1 MVRIAVATL
10 GCKVNQYE
18 SAGMVETLRENGFS
32 PVSFDGNADVYIIN
46 TCTVTGKSDYQ
57 SRQLIRRAAR
67 ANPEANI
74 LVTGCYAQIAPEE
87 IARLPGVTMVA
98 GNMEKGDILRLIRET
113 VGGERKTVF
122 SDIRRVK
129 EFSAPATDVFPGRTR
144 AFLKIQ
150 DGCDAFCS
158 YCIVPYARGKSRSLP
173 EAEALER
180 VDSLSKAGYQEL
192 VLTGINLGAYGDDLS
207 PATDLLRLLRRIEQK
222 SLIPRLRLSS
232 LEPLEITG
240 DMLSFIRDAGRFCR
254 HFHVPLQSGDDR
266 ILSLMGRKYDAVF
279 FKSLVEKILYY
290 LPDAAVGIDVMVG
303 FPGEDEEAF
312 SHSRQLIESL
322 PVAYLHVFPYSPR
335 PGTPASSLPGRVTES
350 DKKKRVSIITHVGRT
365 KRETFAGRFLGK
377 ELSVLLE
384 ARRDQDTRWMKGYS
398 HNYIPVIVTNGNIS
412 LVNSLVKVI
421 VNKIK
426 DGKLIGR
433 IVECND

>member
-1 MVRIAVATL
+1 LVRIAVATL

-18 SAGMVETLRENGFS
+18 SAGIVQTLKENDFT
-32 PVSFDGNADVYIIN
+32 PVPFNGAADVYIIN

-67 ANPEANI
+67 ANPGATI

-87 IARLPGVTMVA
+87 IFRLPGVTMVA
-98 GNMEKGDILRLIRET
+98 GNVEKSDILQLVRET
-113 VGGERKTVF
+113 VGGERKTLF

-129 EFSAPATDVFPGRTR
+129 EFSTLAADVFPGRTR

-150 DGCDAFCS
+150 DGCDTFCN

-180 VDSLSKAGYQEL
+180 VDSLSKAGYREL
-192 VLTGINLGAYGDDLS
+192 VLTGVNLGAYGGDLS
-207 PATDLLRLLRRIEQK
+207 PATDLLTLLRRIEQK
-222 SLIPRLRLSS
+222 GLIPRLRLSS

-240 DMLSFIRDAGRFCR
+240 DMLSFIRDAERFCP
-254 HFHVPLQSGDDR
+254 HLHIPLQSGDDG
-266 ILSLMGRKYDAVF
+266 ILSLMGRKYDGAF

-290 LPDAAVGIDVMVG
+290 LPDAAVGIDVIVG

-312 SHSRQLIESL
+312 SRSRQLIESL

-335 PGTPASSLPGRVTES
+335 PGTPASSLPGRVAES
-350 DKKKRVSIITHVGRT
+350 DKKKRASIIRHLGGT
-365 KRETFAGRFLGK
+365 KRGTFAGRFLGK

-384 ARRDQDTRWMKGYS
+384 AKRDPDTGWMKGYS
-398 HNYIPVIVTNGNIS
+398 HNYIPVMVTNGNIS
-412 LVNSLVKVI
+412 LVNSLVKV
-421 VNKIK
+421 VADKIH

-433 IVECND
+433 ILEYND

>member
-18 SAGMVETLRENGFS
+18 SAGIVQTLKENDFT
-32 PVSFDGNADVYIIN
+32 PVPFNGAADVYIIN

-57 SRQLIRRAAR
+57 SRQLIRRTAR
-67 ANPEANI
+67 ANPGAAI

-98 GNMEKGDILRLIRET
+98 GNVEKGDILQLVRET

-129 EFSAPATDVFPGRTR
+129 EFSTPAADVFPGRTR

-150 DGCDAFCS
+150 DGCDTFCS

-180 VDSLSKAGYQEL
+180 VDSLSKAGYREL
-192 VLTGINLGAYGDDLS
+192 VLTGVNLGAYGDDLN
-207 PATDLLRLLRRIEQK
+207 PATDLLALLHRIEQK

-254 HFHVPLQSGDDR
+254 HFHIPLQSGDDG
-266 ILSLMGRKYDAVF
+266 ILSLMGRKYDGVF

-312 SHSRQLIESL
+312 SRSRQLIESL

-335 PGTPASSLPGRVTES
+335 PGTPAALLPGRVAES
-350 DKKKRVSIITHVGRT
+350 DNKKRGNIIRHVGRT

-384 ARRDQDTRWMKGYS
+384 ARRDPVTGWMKGYS
-398 HNYIPVIVTNGNIS
+398 HNYIPVMVTNGKAS

-421 VNKIK
+421 ADKIH

-433 IVECND
+433 IVEYSD